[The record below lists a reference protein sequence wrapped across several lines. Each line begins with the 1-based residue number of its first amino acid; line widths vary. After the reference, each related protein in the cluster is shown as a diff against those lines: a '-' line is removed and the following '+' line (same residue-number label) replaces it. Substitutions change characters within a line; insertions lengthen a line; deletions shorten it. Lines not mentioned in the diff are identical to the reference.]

1 MSCKLRHLPQVIAFE
16 MFENMFTFYENIS
29 APDVPPNIS
38 STVKHRWSLF
48 SSGENTQTKI
58 FFSLRKDGY
67 RCNGFWDSLGK
78 SKFSR
83 VIRILCI
90 ELVIKCSLC
99 SQKCSE
105 QQLYYFPTSSE
116 SEVIFSTLGFFT
128 MEITERRIVYL
139 LWTVSRLEQN
149 LKVSARVNTSYVD
162 EIYSH

>member
-1 MSCKLRHLPQVIAFE
+1 MRTYLLLTYPQIF
-16 MFENMFTFYENIS
+16 
-29 APDVPPNIS
+29 PPQS
-38 STVKHRWSLF
+38 
-48 SSGENTQTKI
+48 NTGDLCFLLGRILKQKY
-58 FFSLRKDGY
+58 FFPDGY